1 MGHNIKCMIV
11 EWLYCY
17 QFEKTIVLMLWR
29 SWLLCFTP
37 SKWLCLSTER
47 SDSIWW
53 CGVDIW
59 WRLKCTLRPVW
70 NAFHWHVVWIWN
82 DVRASKER
90 RMPPQRM
97 FRRRWVEPMEVEGAM
112 DLGEQSVSGQWSIIF
127 RWSLFL
133 DNWCSGWESIERW
146 NEAIDSRGIRRGWPA
161 RRLHLDQSSVKL
173 SSSDCGS
180 LYRRLSANWAR
191 LEASIRD

>member
-1 MGHNIKCMIV
+1 MYEILVILSSSSLFETFPQPQWTELSKYFGMGHNIKCMIV

-37 SKWLCLSTER
+37 SKWLRLSTER
-47 SDSIWW
+47 SDSIRW

-59 WRLKCTLRPVW
+59 WRLNCTLRPVW
-70 NAFHWHVVWIWN
+70 
-82 DVRASKER
+82 
-90 RMPPQRM
+90 
-97 FRRRWVEPMEVEGAM
+97 WVEPMEVEGAM

-161 RRLHLDQSSVKL
+161 RRLHLDRSSVKL

-180 LYRRLSANWAR
+180 LCRRLSANWAR